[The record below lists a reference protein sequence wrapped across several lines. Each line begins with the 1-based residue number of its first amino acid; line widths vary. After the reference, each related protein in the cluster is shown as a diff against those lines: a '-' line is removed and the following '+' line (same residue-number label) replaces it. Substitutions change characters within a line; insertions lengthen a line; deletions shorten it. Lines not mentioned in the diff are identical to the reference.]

1 MKRYTWL
8 LIVFG
13 VVVFG
18 LTIIIYLSQRV
29 LASPLAPVADIQAIS
44 AEKPIE
50 GWIVC
55 QDLGIGP
62 VPGLPDNRQR
72 FILCHPSGWEVRVY
86 CLDVGEPPPNIG
98 RNCTRINEDTYFCG
112 NAFQRLREYRVLVT
126 PTDTPTPTNT
136 PTNTPT
142 PTHTPTPTTT
152 PTPTLTSTATA
163 TSTPTRL
170 APVVT
175 PPRRPRPGGRGNA
188 WLVGWAVAG
197 AGFFALYAAGT
208 VYLLRK
214 RREKISNE

>member
-1 MKRYTWL
+1 MKRYTWFF
-8 LIVFG
+8 IVFG
-13 VVVFG
+13 VVILG
-18 LTIIIYLSQRV
+18 LTAVVNLAQYV
-29 LASPLAPVADIQAIS
+29 LASPLVPVADIQATS
-44 AEKPIE
+44 AEMPIE

-86 CLDVGEPPPNIG
+86 CLDVGDPPPNIG

-136 PTNTPT
+136 PTPTSTPT
-142 PTHTPTPTTT
+142 PTQTPTPTFTS
-152 PTPTLTSTATA
+152 TSTATA
-163 TSTPTRL
+163 TSTATPH

-175 PPRRPRPGGRGNA
+175 PSRRPRPGGRGNA
-188 WLVGWAVAG
+188 WLVGWAVGG
-197 AGFFALYAAGT
+197 AGFFLLYAAGAI
-208 VYLLRK
+208 YLVIRRRK
-214 RREKISNE
+214 NQPSDR